1 MSAPFDFAG
10 RAFLV
15 TGGAR
20 GIGLAVAEAAI
31 AAGANVLLFDREL
44 AETKAAAEQLGK
56 RAAAFAGDV
65 RDEIGCER
73 AASQMLEQFGRFD
86 VLVNNAGVFENIRG
100 TAKQDL
106 AAWRQVIDVNLQGSF
121 LMARAAARVMQT
133 QGNGAIVNFA
143 SVNGLT
149 GFRASNAY
157 GVSKAAVAML
167 TQTLAGDLAPRGIRV
182 NAVAPG
188 FIDTPMTEMIFG
200 ERGVDRMPFLQ
211 RIPMGRFGSPAE
223 IANAVLFLASPL
235 ASYITGTVL
244 PVDGGWCAFGGPS
257 EPGDR

>member
-1 MSAPFDFAG
+1 MNTPFDFSG

-20 GIGLAVAEAAI
+20 GIGFAVAEAAI
-31 AAGANVLLFDREL
+31 AAGANVLLFDREP
-44 AETKAAAEQLGK
+44 AETKAAAEKLGE

-73 AASQMLEQFGRFD
+73 AAAEMLARFGRFD
-86 VLVNNAGVFENIRG
+86 VLVNNAGVFEEIRG

-121 LMARAAARVMQT
+121 LMARAAARVMQG
-133 QGNGAIVNFA
+133 QGDGAIINFA

-167 TQTLAGDLAPRGIRV
+167 TQTLASDLASRGIRV

-188 FIDTPMTEMIFG
+188 FIETPMTEMIFDEG
-200 ERGVDRMPFLQ
+200 GVDRTPFLR
-211 RIPMGRFGSPAE
+211 RIPMGRFGVPAE
-223 IANAVLFLASPL
+223 VASAVLFLASPL

-244 PVDGGWCAFGGPS
+244 PVDGGWCAFGGPGNAS
-257 EPGDR
+257 EG